1 MYLKVGA
8 LEAQKCFRTGV
19 LTSLSEQNLVD
30 CAGSS
35 YGNYGCNGGNM
46 NGAFTYVVNNKG
58 LSSSAGYPYVG
69 YVSTDYNNINTVARL
84 LPHCKEGEI
93 HA

>member
-1 MYLKVGA
+1 MFVNMYVKVGA
-8 LEAQKCFRTGV
+8 LEAQKCFKTGV
-19 LTSLSEQNLVD
+19 LTSLSEQNLLD

-69 YVSTDYNNINTVARL
+69 YVSTDYNNINTS
-84 LPHCKEGEI
+84 C
-93 HA
+93 